1 MEGKAHKAALYTT
14 ILIIMGIL
22 WFILSG
28 CSKSIPELKP
38 DPPQLLKSF
47 TCEIE
52 FSMEGLEGAAHL
64 ERPGRSGE
72 LQSVSEAAMDIE
84 NGLELCFSAPDTLS
98 GVSILFLD
106 GKARIQIGE
115 VMSDFLTVPNG
126 QEAVLPEG
134 AFISVLGK
142 AMEQASL
149 PTQPKENWSQDKDN
163 SEWIFTGSLAGS
175 MDEPASYLGKFRLT
189 VSNDGLPV
197 ALAVDDAGISVQ
209 FSQVCPVI

>member
-1 MEGKAHKAALYTT
+1 MEGKAHKAALYAAA
-14 ILIIMGIL
+14 LIVGIL

-28 CSKSIPELKP
+28 CSRSIPELIP
-38 DPPQLLKSF
+38 DPPQLLKAF
-47 TCEIE
+47 TCEIQ
-52 FSMEGLEGAAHL
+52 FSMEGLEGTAHL

-72 LQSVSEAAMDIE
+72 LQSASEAAVNTE

-98 GVSILFLD
+98 GVSVLFLD
-106 GKARIQIGE
+106 GRARIQIGE

-126 QEAVLPEG
+126 QEAVLPDG

-142 AMEQASL
+142 AIEQASL
-149 PTQPKENWSQDKDN
+149 PSQPKENWSQDKDN
-163 SEWIFTGSLAGS
+163 SEWIFTGTLAGS
-175 MDEPASYLGKFRLT
+175 LDEPASYLGSFRLT

-197 ALAVDDAGISVQ
+197 SLAVDDAGISVQ